1 DDDLSPTRHNVYPQ
15 SSVRTVDAGA
25 LARYHAPRRQDA
37 YLGEAVD
44 NPVRWTVRVSKETDV
59 AVRTFL
65 AQRGMKKGDL
75 AKFVEEAVRWRVLDQ
90 TVRRRKLATHRL
102 PGRTSMRLSLRHL
115 PRCALSGSTRAVDE
129 SRPRYQYPLQFAYHS
144 GWTF

>member
-1 DDDLSPTRHNVYPQ
+1 
-15 SSVRTVDAGA
+15 VRTVDAGA

-75 AKFVEEAVRWRVLDQ
+75 AKFVEEAVRWRLLDQ
-90 TVRRRKLATHRL
+90 TVAETKARNASASAADIDAAIDEALA
-102 PGRTSMRLSLRHL
+102 
-115 PRCALSGSTRAVDE
+115 AVRAERFD
-129 SRPRYQYPLQFAYHS
+129 PH
-144 GWTF
+144 GG

>member
-1 DDDLSPTRHNVYPQ
+1 M
-15 SSVRTVDAGA
+15 
-25 LARYHAPRRQDA
+25 
-37 YLGEAVD
+37 D

-90 TVRRRKLATHRL
+90 TVAETKARNASATAADIDAAIDEGLA
-102 PGRTSMRLSLRHL
+102 
-115 PRCALSGSTRAVDE
+115 AVRAERFD
-129 SRPRYQYPLQFAYHS
+129 PH
-144 GWTF
+144 GG